1 MRRGT
6 NRLRPLQ
13 IERFKGPGKLSDGNG
28 LYLVIGSNGSRTWVF
43 RYTRKGKAVE
53 LGLGAV
59 ANVPVKQA
67 RAAAG
72 DLRGALAGGEDP
84 RDYRDRQRR
93 LVALKQAR
101 SVTFENAAQ
110 QYIEANKAGWRNAK
124 HGAQWTAT
132 LKRYAYPVFGNSAVA
147 DVTVA
152 DVLKVLSPI
161 WSTKP
166 ETASRLRGR
175 IEAVLDYGK
184 VHGWREGENPARWK
198 GGLEMTLPARGKVR
212 RIKHHAAMPYVE
224 VPALL
229 KTLAG
234 AEGVA
239 PLALRFVILTAVRTG
254 EAIGAR
260 WTEFD
265 TADRLWTIP
274 LDRMKAGREHRV
286 PLSDQACEVL
296 EQLPRMS
303 EWVFPGRRAKTGL
316 SNMSLLQ
323 TLRRVE
329 KGDVTTHGF
338 RSSFR
343 DWAAEQTAF
352 PREVIESALA
362 HTIGSQVELA
372 YLRSDLLEKRRTLMA
387 AWGRHCAGLSEA
399 SQVLELRAG
408 RRRTAR

>member
-67 RAAAG
+67 RAKAG
-72 DLRGALAGGEDP
+72 DLRGALGAGEDP
-84 RDYRDRQRR
+84 RDHRDRQRR

-101 SVTFENAAQ
+101 SVTFENAAE

-124 HGAQWTAT
+124 HGTQWTAT
-132 LKRYAYPVFGNSAVA
+132 LKRYAYPVFGNSGVA

-212 RIKHHAAMPYVE
+212 RIKHHAAMPYAE
-224 VPALL
+224 VSTLL
-229 KTLAG
+229 KTLAV

-260 WTEFD
+260 WTEID
-265 TADRLWTIP
+265 MTARLWTIP
-274 LDRMKAGREHRV
+274 PDRMKAGREHRV

-296 EQLPRMS
+296 EQLPRVS
-303 EWVFPGRRAKTGL
+303 EWVFPGRKAKTGL

-323 TLRRVE
+323 TLRRVD

-372 YLRSDLLEKRRTLMA
+372 YLRSDLLEKRRVLMA